1 MWYDVPMFGN
11 ARGGLAAAALVA
23 ALSLA
28 PSADAARGW
37 HPPSLIGTGGI
48 QPKVAVNAG
57 TAAAVWVA
65 DGSAQAA
72 VLTAGTWSA
81 AQALGGPVSYVP
93 PDVAI
98 DGSGNVF
105 VVWERRDYVI
115 EAAVKP
121 AGGAWLPS
129 QAISAAGVGWPLG
142 ARVAVDG
149 AGNATAIWYRPV
161 GFGDLRVETAVRP
174 AATGVWQTPV
184 EIGRGANPELAVQ
197 PGGSAVAV
205 WSAWPGDY
213 AVQAA
218 VRASDGAWQAPA
230 TLSGPGYIFGVNPKV
245 AVDGAGNAT
254 ALWSRMRQDA
264 VMVLESASQ
273 PFGSSGW
280 QPTETLGTGRVH
292 GYIPGI
298 SDAGLAVNPAGNAV
312 ISWEQ
317 WDGSPW
323 VRAAYRTA
331 GAAWQS
337 PQDLSQRSDNLD
349 PVVAQDLAGN
359 ALVLWSRSRG
369 DRFAASVEVSFR
381 DVATGI
387 WSAPMSISGSGG
399 SYPDVAFDGSG
410 DAVAVWTRYV
420 DGRPQRVE
428 AAVFAE
434 GGVPPPPGPPPGPGP
449 PPPDPP
455 RGSPPPPP
463 SCRVPRVIGLRL
475 ATARS
480 TLTRANCRVG
490 RVLRARSR
498 RVRRGRVL
506 AQSRRPGAVLRYRAR
521 INLVVSRG
529 RR

>member
-1 MWYDVPMFGN
+1 MWYDVAMFRRT
-11 ARGGLAAAALVA
+11 RGGLAAAAIVA
-23 ALSLA
+23 ALFLA
-28 PSADAARGW
+28 PPAHGVRGW
-37 HPPSLIGTGGI
+37 YPPVLLGTGN
-48 QPKVAVNAG
+48 QPRVVVNAGG
-57 TAAAVWVA
+57 TAAAVWH
-65 DGSAQAA
+65 GGGGIQAA
-72 VLTAGTWSA
+72 VRTAGTWSA
-81 AQALGGPVSYVP
+81 PQALGPVSYVP
-93 PDVAI
+93 PEVAV

-105 VVWERRDYVI
+105 VVWERTDYVV

-121 AGGAWLPS
+121 VGGAWLPS
-129 QAISAAGVGWPLG
+129 QAISAAGTGWPLG
-142 ARVAVDG
+142 AHVAVDG

-161 GFGDLRVETAVRP
+161 GFGDLRIETAVRP
-174 AATGVWQTPV
+174 ASTGVWQTPV
-184 EIGRGANPELAVQ
+184 EIGRGVNPDLVVQ

-218 VRASDGAWQAPA
+218 VRSSDGTWQAPA
-230 TLSGPGYIFGVNPKV
+230 TLSGPAYIFIVNPRV
-245 AVDGAGNAT
+245 AVDGAGNAI
-254 ALWSRMRQDA
+254 AVWSRMRGDS
-264 VMVLESASQ
+264 VMALESASR

-280 QPTETLGTGRVH
+280 QPTETLATGRVY

-331 GAAWQS
+331 GAAWQA

-349 PVVAQDLAGN
+349 PAVALDLAGN

-369 DRFAASVEVSFR
+369 DRFAASIEVSFR

-387 WSAPMSISGSGG
+387 WTAPMSISGNGG
-399 SYPDVAFDGSG
+399 SYSDLAFDGSG

-420 DGRPQRVE
+420 DGGPQLVE

-455 RGSPPPPP
+455 PGSPPPP
-463 SCRVPRVIGLRL
+463 SRCRVPRVIGLRL

-480 TLTRANCRVG
+480 ALTRARCRAG
-490 RVLRARSR
+490 RVRRARSR
-498 RVRRGRVL
+498 RVGRGRVL